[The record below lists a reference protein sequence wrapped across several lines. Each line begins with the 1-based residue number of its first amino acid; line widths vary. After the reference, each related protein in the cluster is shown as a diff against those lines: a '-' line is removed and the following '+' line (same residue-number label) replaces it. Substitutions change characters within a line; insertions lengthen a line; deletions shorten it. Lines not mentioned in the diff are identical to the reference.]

1 MIAIGTFTRSS
12 SFRVGALF
20 TLLSSAAMAFII
32 YFWSLAN
39 EDTLLG
45 EARAAINARMWG
57 YVSIYKL
64 GGERALLQAVNQNDN
79 GGSGLLLYLEDSQGR
94 YIAGNLTSTEHLRP
108 PADSD
113 FFQFTIND
121 EATDKRAVVFRQQQ
135 LENGMKLFVA
145 RDINEL
151 YTAQWIGQ
159 SLSWVFVVVLG
170 CISGLSFGV
179 AIYVVNRIN
188 RMSSTADSIMQTGNL
203 TERLAIDSNWDDLS
217 KLAVMFNRML
227 DKIESSVRNIKSVT
241 DNIAHDLRTPLT
253 RMRSKLDRL
262 PDSELKYEAQAEAEN
277 LLGMFNG
284 LLRIADIESKRQK
297 EGFAQLDLADVVSDV
312 VDLYEPYIEEHH
324 MALSFNI
331 NKVVMRG
338 DSNLLFQVVA
348 NLLDNAVKYAGDG
361 AHIRVETGQTNK
373 RFYISVNDSGLGVDA
388 THFEQ
393 LDRRFYRAQSSRTT
407 AGNGL
412 GLSMVKAVCDLHDGN
427 LYYVID
433 PLCQQRGLGVTLT
446 FPKPLLVAEQ

>member
-20 TLLSSAAMAFII
+20 TLLSSAAIAFII

-39 EDTLLG
+39 EETLLD
-45 EARAAINARMWG
+45 EARAAIDARMWG
-57 YVSIYKL
+57 YTSIYEL
-64 GGERALLQAVNQNDN
+64 GGQNALIRAVNQKSKS
-79 GGSGLLLYLEDSQGR
+79 GTGLLLYLEDAQGQ
-94 YIAGNLTSTEHLRP
+94 YVAGNLSSIENLKP
-108 PADSD
+108 PVDTD
-113 FFQFTIND
+113 FFRFSLSD
-121 EATDKRAVVFRQQQ
+121 ESSDKRAVVFRQQI
-135 LENGMKLFVA
+135 LANGMTLFVA

-203 TERLAIDSNWDDLS
+203 TERLAVDSSWDDLS

-262 PDSELKYEAQAEAEN
+262 PDCDLKYEAQAEAEN

-297 EGFAQLDLADVVSDV
+297 EGFSQLNLADVVSDV

-331 NKVVMRG
+331 NKVFMRG
-338 DSNLLFQVVA
+338 DSNLLFQAVA

-373 RFYISVNDSGLGVDA
+373 RFYISVNDSGAGLD
-388 THFEQ
+388 TEHFDSLTGAFTVLSQAGPPLETGW
-393 LDRRFYRAQSSRTT
+393 DSRW
-407 AGNGL
+407 
-412 GLSMVKAVCDLHDGN
+412 
-427 LYYVID
+427 
-433 PLCQQRGLGVTLT
+433 
-446 FPKPLLVAEQ
+446 